1 MTKRNLREHFLEG
14 WNKLFGKEEDKTK
27 LRTQSLFRA
36 KNSVTSLN
44 AGTPHDWEDL
54 KKYQE
59 EKKIMTNVGFIGLGI
74 MGGPIASHISN
85 NGYNLSVFN
94 RSKEKSE
101 KWLTQN
107 TKAKVCFSIKD
118 VATDCDIIILCVGN
132 DNDVRQIVNEIKTLI
147 RPGTVIIDHTTT
159 SAKLAKEMNKIL
171 TEQGSYFLDA
181 PVSGGEAGAQQGTLS
196 VMVGGDE
203 KVYMSIKDVLDSY
216 SKFSKLMG
224 PSGYGQL
231 TKMVN
236 QICIA
241 GLIQSLAEGLHF
253 AKKSNLE
260 VKDVIEVI
268 SKGAAQSWQMEN
280 RWKSMIEDEYEHGF
294 AVDLMRKDLD
304 IVLEHS
310 KSIDANLEVTDIV
323 NSFYKDIQNAGGG
336 RWDTSSL
343 LKRLES

>member
-1 MTKRNLREHFLEG
+1 
-14 WNKLFGKEEDKTK
+14 
-27 LRTQSLFRA
+27 
-36 KNSVTSLN
+36 
-44 AGTPHDWEDL
+44 
-54 KKYQE
+54 
-59 EKKIMTNVGFIGLGI
+59 MTNIGFIGLGI
-74 MGGPIASHISN
+74 MGGPMASHLSN

-101 KWLTQN
+101 KWLTKN

-118 VATDCDIIILCVGN
+118 VATDGDIIILCVGN
-132 DNDVRQIVNEIKTLI
+132 DNDVRQIVNEIKALI
-147 RPGTVIIDHTTT
+147 KPGTVVIDHTTT
-159 SAKLAKEMNKIL
+159 SAKLAKEMNNIL
-171 TEQGSYFLDA
+171 VKQGSYFLDA

-203 KVYMSIKDVLDSY
+203 KIYMSIKNVIDSY
-216 SKFSKLMG
+216 SKFSKFMG
-224 PSGYGQL
+224 PSGHGQL

-241 GLIQSLAEGLHF
+241 GLIQSLAEGIHF

-304 IVLEHS
+304 IVLEHANT
-310 KSIDANLEVTDIV
+310 IDTNLEITDII
-323 NSFYKDIQNAGGG
+323 NRFYKDIQNAGGG
-336 RWDTSSL
+336 KWDTSSL
-343 LKRLES
+343 LRRLES

>member
-1 MTKRNLREHFLEG
+1 
-14 WNKLFGKEEDKTK
+14 
-27 LRTQSLFRA
+27 
-36 KNSVTSLN
+36 
-44 AGTPHDWEDL
+44 
-54 KKYQE
+54 
-59 EKKIMTNVGFIGLGI
+59 MTNVGFIGLGI
-74 MGGPIASHISN
+74 MGGPMASHISN

-132 DNDVRQIVNEIKTLI
+132 DNDVRQIVNEIKALI
-147 RPGTVIIDHTTT
+147 KPGTVIIDHTTT
-159 SAKLAKEMNKIL
+159 SAKLAKEMNDIL
-171 TEQGSYFLDA
+171 AEQGSYFLDA

-203 KVYMSIKDVLDSY
+203 KIYMSIKNVLDSY
-216 SKFSKLMG
+216 SKFSKFMG
-224 PSGYGQL
+224 PSGHGQL

-241 GLIQSLAEGLHF
+241 GLIQSLAEGIHF

-304 IVLEHS
+304 IVLEHA
-310 KSIDANLEVTDIV
+310 KTIDANLEITGIV

-343 LKRLES
+343 LKRLKS

>member
-1 MTKRNLREHFLEG
+1 
-14 WNKLFGKEEDKTK
+14 
-27 LRTQSLFRA
+27 
-36 KNSVTSLN
+36 
-44 AGTPHDWEDL
+44 
-54 KKYQE
+54 
-59 EKKIMTNVGFIGLGI
+59 MTNIGFIGLGI
-74 MGGPIASHISN
+74 MGGPMASHLSN
-85 NGYNLSVFN
+85 TGYKLSVFN

-101 KWLTQN
+101 KWITQN

-147 RPGTVIIDHTTT
+147 RPGTVVIDHTTT
-159 SAKLAKEMNKIL
+159 SAKLPKEMNKIL
-171 TEQGSYFLDA
+171 AEQGSYFLDA
-181 PVSGGEAGAQQGTLS
+181 PVSGGEAGAQVGALS

-203 KVYMSIKDVLDSY
+203 KVYMSIKDVLYSY
-216 SKFSKLMG
+216 SKFTKLMG

-304 IVLEHS
+304 IVLEHA
-310 KSIDANLEVTDIV
+310 KSIDVNLEITDIV

-336 RWDTSSL
+336 KWDTSSL
-343 LKRLES
+343 LRRLKS

>member
-1 MTKRNLREHFLEG
+1 
-14 WNKLFGKEEDKTK
+14 
-27 LRTQSLFRA
+27 
-36 KNSVTSLN
+36 
-44 AGTPHDWEDL
+44 
-54 KKYQE
+54 
-59 EKKIMTNVGFIGLGI
+59 MTNIGFIGLGI
-74 MGGPIASHISN
+74 MGGPMASHLN
-85 NGYNLSVFN
+85 DNGYNLSVFN

-101 KWLTQN
+101 KWITQN

-118 VATDCDIIILCVGN
+118 IATECDIIILCVGN
-132 DNDVRQIVNEIKTLI
+132 DNDVRQIVDETKNLI
-147 RPGTVIIDHTTT
+147 RPGTVVIDHTTT
-159 SAKLAKEMNKIL
+159 SAELAKEMNNIL
-171 TEQGSYFLDA
+171 VKQGSFFLDA
-181 PVSGGEAGAQQGTLS
+181 PVSGGEAGAQQGALS

-203 KVYMSIKDVLDSY
+203 KIYMSIKEVLDSY
-216 SKFSKLMG
+216 SKFSKFMG

-253 AKKSNLE
+253 AKKSNLNI
-260 VKDVIEVI
+260 KDVIDVI

-304 IVLEHS
+304 IVLEHANT
-310 KSIDANLEVTDIV
+310 IDADLEITDIV

-343 LKRLES
+343 LRRLES

>member
-1 MTKRNLREHFLEG
+1 
-14 WNKLFGKEEDKTK
+14 
-27 LRTQSLFRA
+27 
-36 KNSVTSLN
+36 
-44 AGTPHDWEDL
+44 
-54 KKYQE
+54 
-59 EKKIMTNVGFIGLGI
+59 MTNIGFIGLGI
-74 MGGPIASHISN
+74 MGGPMASHLN
-85 NGYNLSVFN
+85 NDGYNLSVFN

-101 KWLTQN
+101 KWITQN

-118 VATDCDIIILCVGN
+118 VATDGDIIILCVGN
-132 DNDVRQIVNEIKTLI
+132 DNDVRQIVNKIKPLI
-147 RPGTVIIDHTTT
+147 KPGTVVIDHTTT
-159 SAKLAKEMNKIL
+159 SAKLAKEMNNIL
-171 TEQGSYFLDA
+171 VKQGSYFLDA
-181 PVSGGEAGAQQGTLS
+181 PVSGGEGGAHQGTLS
-196 VMVGGDE
+196 IMVGGDE
-203 KVYMSIKDVLDSY
+203 KIYMSIKDVLDSY
-216 SKFSKLMG
+216 SKFSKFMG

-280 RWKSMIEDEYEHGF
+280 RWKSMIKDEYEHGF

-304 IVLEHS
+304 IVLEHAE
-310 KSIDANLEVTDIV
+310 SIDANLDITGIV

-343 LKRLES
+343 LRRLES

>member
-1 MTKRNLREHFLEG
+1 
-14 WNKLFGKEEDKTK
+14 
-27 LRTQSLFRA
+27 
-36 KNSVTSLN
+36 
-44 AGTPHDWEDL
+44 
-54 KKYQE
+54 
-59 EKKIMTNVGFIGLGI
+59 MTNVGFIGLGV
-74 MGGPIASHISN
+74 MGGPMASHIIN
-85 NGYNLSVFN
+85 NGFNLSVFN
-94 RSKEKSE
+94 RTKEKSE
-101 KWLTQN
+101 KWLTEN
-107 TKAKVCFSIKD
+107 TKAKVCYSIKD
-118 VATDCDIIILCVGN
+118 LATDRDVIILCVGN
-132 DNDVRQIVNEIKTLI
+132 DNDVRQIIDEIKTLI
-147 RPGTVIIDHTTT
+147 KPGTVVIDHTTT
-159 SAKLAKEMNKIL
+159 SAKLAKEMNNIL
-171 TEQGSYFLDA
+171 VKQGSYFLDA

-304 IVLEHS
+304 IVLGHA

>member
-1 MTKRNLREHFLEG
+1 
-14 WNKLFGKEEDKTK
+14 
-27 LRTQSLFRA
+27 
-36 KNSVTSLN
+36 
-44 AGTPHDWEDL
+44 
-54 KKYQE
+54 
-59 EKKIMTNVGFIGLGI
+59 MTNIGFIGLGI
-74 MGGPIASHISN
+74 MGGPMASHLN
-85 NGYNLSVFN
+85 DKGYNLSVFN

-101 KWLTQN
+101 KWITQN

-118 VATDCDIIILCVGN
+118 IATECDIIILCVGN
-132 DNDVRQIVNEIKTLI
+132 DNDVRQIVDETKNLI

-171 TEQGSYFLDA
+171 AEQGSYFLDA

-203 KVYMSIKDVLDSY
+203 KIYMSIKNVLDSY
-216 SKFSKLMG
+216 SKFSKFMG
-224 PSGYGQL
+224 PSGFGQL

-304 IVLEHS
+304 IVLEHANT
-310 KSIDANLEVTDIV
+310 IDANLEITDIV
-323 NSFYKDIQNAGGG
+323 NRFYKDIQNAGGG
-336 RWDTSSL
+336 KWDTSSL
-343 LKRLES
+343 LRRLGS

>member
-1 MTKRNLREHFLEG
+1 
-14 WNKLFGKEEDKTK
+14 
-27 LRTQSLFRA
+27 
-36 KNSVTSLN
+36 
-44 AGTPHDWEDL
+44 
-54 KKYQE
+54 
-59 EKKIMTNVGFIGLGI
+59 MTNIGFIGLGI
-74 MGGPIASHISN
+74 MGGPMASHLSN
-85 NGYNLSVFN
+85 TGYKLSVFN

-101 KWLTQN
+101 KWITQN
-107 TKAKVCFSIKD
+107 TKAKVCLSIKD
-118 VATDCDIIILCVGN
+118 VATDRDIIILCVGN

-147 RPGTVIIDHTTT
+147 RPGSVVIDHTTT
-159 SAKLAKEMNKIL
+159 SAELAKEMNKIL
-171 TEQGSYFLDA
+171 AEQGSYFLDA
-181 PVSGGEAGAQQGTLS
+181 PVSGGEAGAQKGALS

-203 KVYMSIKDVLDSY
+203 TVYMSIKEVLDSY
-216 SKFSKLMG
+216 SKFSKFMG

-280 RWKSMIEDEYEHGF
+280 RWKSMIDDEYEHGF
-294 AVDLMRKDLD
+294 AVDLMRKDLE
-304 IVLEHS
+304 IVLEHANI
-310 KSIDANLEVTDIV
+310 IDADLEITDIV

-343 LKRLES
+343 LRRLES

>member
-1 MTKRNLREHFLEG
+1 
-14 WNKLFGKEEDKTK
+14 
-27 LRTQSLFRA
+27 
-36 KNSVTSLN
+36 
-44 AGTPHDWEDL
+44 
-54 KKYQE
+54 
-59 EKKIMTNVGFIGLGI
+59 MTNIGFIGLGV
-74 MGGPIASHISN
+74 MGGPMASHIIN
-85 NGYNLSVFN
+85 NGFNLSVFN

-101 KWLTQN
+101 KWLTEN
-107 TKAKVCFSIKD
+107 TKAKVCFSIED
-118 VATDCDIIILCVGN
+118 LATDRDIIILCVGN
-132 DNDVRQIVNEIKTLI
+132 DNDVRQIIDEIKSFI
-147 RPGTVIIDHTTT
+147 KPGTIVIDHTTT
-159 SAKLAKEMNKIL
+159 SAKLANEMNNTLVK
-171 TEQGSYFLDA
+171 QGSYFLDA

-280 RWKSMIEDEYEHGF
+280 RWKSMIEDEYLHGF

-304 IVLEHS
+304 IVLEHA
-310 KSIDANLEVTDIV
+310 KNIDANLEVTDIV
-323 NSFYKDIQNAGGG
+323 NSYYKDIQNAGGG

>member
-1 MTKRNLREHFLEG
+1 
-14 WNKLFGKEEDKTK
+14 
-27 LRTQSLFRA
+27 
-36 KNSVTSLN
+36 
-44 AGTPHDWEDL
+44 
-54 KKYQE
+54 
-59 EKKIMTNVGFIGLGI
+59 MTNIGFIGLGI
-74 MGGPIASHISN
+74 MGGSMASHLNN

-101 KWLTQN
+101 KWITQN

-118 VATDCDIIILCVGN
+118 IATECDIIILCVGN
-132 DNDVRQIVNEIKTLI
+132 DNDVRQIVDETKNLI
-147 RPGTVIIDHTTT
+147 RPGTVVIDHTTT
-159 SAKLAKEMNKIL
+159 SAELAREMNKIL
-171 TEQGSYFLDA
+171 AERRSYFLDA
-181 PVSGGEAGAQQGTLS
+181 PVSGGEAGAQKGALS
-196 VMVGGDE
+196 VMIGGDE
-203 KVYMSIKDVLDSY
+203 KVYMSIKEVLDSY
-216 SKFSKLMG
+216 SKFSKFMG

-304 IVLEHS
+304 IVLEHANT
-310 KSIDANLEVTDIV
+310 IDANLEITDIV
-323 NSFYKDIQNAGGG
+323 NRFYKDIQNAGGG
-336 RWDTSSL
+336 KWDTSSL
-343 LKRLES
+343 LRRLGS

>member
-1 MTKRNLREHFLEG
+1 
-14 WNKLFGKEEDKTK
+14 
-27 LRTQSLFRA
+27 
-36 KNSVTSLN
+36 
-44 AGTPHDWEDL
+44 
-54 KKYQE
+54 
-59 EKKIMTNVGFIGLGI
+59 MTNIGFIGLGI
-74 MGGPIASHISN
+74 MGGPMASHLSN

-101 KWLTQN
+101 KWLTKN

-132 DNDVRQIVNEIKTLI
+132 DNDVRQVVDEAKNLI
-147 RPGTVIIDHTTT
+147 RPGTVVIDHTTT
-159 SAKLAKEMNKIL
+159 TAELAKEMNKIL
-171 TEQGSYFLDA
+171 AEQGSYFLDA
-181 PVSGGEAGAQQGTLS
+181 PVSGGEAGAQKGALS
-196 VMVGGDE
+196 VMVGGDK
-203 KVYMSIKDVLDSY
+203 KVYMSVKEVLDSY
-216 SKFSKLMG
+216 SKFSKFMG

-241 GLIQSLAEGLHF
+241 GLIQSLAEGLYF

-280 RWKSMIEDEYEHGF
+280 RWKSMIDDEYEHGF

-304 IVLEHS
+304 IVLEHANT
-310 KSIDANLEVTDIV
+310 IDANLEITDIV
-323 NSFYKDIQNAGGG
+323 NRFYKDIQNAGGG
-336 RWDTSSL
+336 KWDTSSL
-343 LKRLES
+343 LRRLGS

>member
-1 MTKRNLREHFLEG
+1 MTK
-14 WNKLFGKEEDKTK
+14 
-27 LRTQSLFRA
+27 
-36 KNSVTSLN
+36 
-44 AGTPHDWEDL
+44 
-54 KKYQE
+54 
-59 EKKIMTNVGFIGLGI
+59 IGFIGLGI
-74 MGGPIASHISN
+74 MGGPMASHLNN

-94 RSKEKSE
+94 RSSEKSE
-101 KWLTQN
+101 KWITQN

-118 VATDCDIIILCVGN
+118 VATDGDIIILCVGN
-132 DNDVRQIVNEIKTLI
+132 DNDVRQIVNEIKALI
-147 RPGTVIIDHTTT
+147 KPGTVVIDHTTT
-159 SAKLAKEMNKIL
+159 SAKLAKEMNNIL
-171 TEQGSYFLDA
+171 VKQGSYFLDA

-203 KVYMSIKDVLDSY
+203 KIYMSIKNVIDSY
-216 SKFSKLMG
+216 SKFSKFMG
-224 PSGYGQL
+224 PSGHGQL

-241 GLIQSLAEGLHF
+241 GLIQSLAEGIHF

-280 RWKSMIEDEYEHGF
+280 RWKSMIDDEYEHGF
-294 AVDLMRKDLD
+294 AVDLMRKDLE
-304 IVLEHS
+304 IVLEHANI
-310 KSIDANLEVTDIV
+310 IDADLEITDIV

-343 LKRLES
+343 LRRIES

>member
-1 MTKRNLREHFLEG
+1 
-14 WNKLFGKEEDKTK
+14 
-27 LRTQSLFRA
+27 
-36 KNSVTSLN
+36 
-44 AGTPHDWEDL
+44 
-54 KKYQE
+54 
-59 EKKIMTNVGFIGLGI
+59 MTNIGFIGLGI
-74 MGGPIASHISN
+74 MGGPMASHLSN

-101 KWLTQN
+101 KWLTKN

-147 RPGTVIIDHTTT
+147 KPGTPVIDHTTT
-159 SAKLAKEMNKIL
+159 SAELAKEMNKIL
-171 TEQGSYFLDA
+171 AEQGSYFLDA
-181 PVSGGEAGAQQGTLS
+181 PVSGGEAGAQKGALS

-203 KVYMSIKDVLDSY
+203 KVYMSIKEVLDSY
-216 SKFSKLMG
+216 CKFSKFMG

-280 RWKSMIEDEYEHGF
+280 RWKSMIDDEYEHGF
-294 AVDLMRKDLD
+294 AVDLMRKDLE
-304 IVLEHS
+304 IVLEHANI
-310 KSIDANLEVTDIV
+310 IDADLEITDIV

-343 LKRLES
+343 LRRLES

>member
-1 MTKRNLREHFLEG
+1 
-14 WNKLFGKEEDKTK
+14 
-27 LRTQSLFRA
+27 
-36 KNSVTSLN
+36 
-44 AGTPHDWEDL
+44 
-54 KKYQE
+54 
-59 EKKIMTNVGFIGLGI
+59 MTNVGFIGLGV
-74 MGGPIASHISN
+74 MGGPMASHIIN
-85 NGYNLSVFN
+85 NGFNLSVFN
-94 RSKEKSE
+94 RSKEKSK
-101 KWLTQN
+101 KWSIEN
-107 TKAKVCFSIKD
+107 TEAKVCFSIED
-118 VATDCDIIILCVGN
+118 LATDRDAIILCLGN
-132 DNDVRQIVNEIKTLI
+132 DNDVRQIIDEIKTLI
-147 RPGTVIIDHTTT
+147 KPGTVVIDHTTT
-159 SAKLAKEMNKIL
+159 SAKLAKEMNSIL
-171 TEQGSYFLDA
+171 VKQGSYFLDA

-203 KVYMSIKDVLDSY
+203 KVYISIRDVLDSY

-280 RWKSMIEDEYEHGF
+280 RWKSMIKDEYEHGF
-294 AVDLMRKDLD
+294 AVDLMRKDLN
-304 IVLEHS
+304 IVLEHA

>member
-1 MTKRNLREHFLEG
+1 M
-14 WNKLFGKEEDKTK
+14 
-27 LRTQSLFRA
+27 S
-36 KNSVTSLN
+36 
-44 AGTPHDWEDL
+44 
-54 KKYQE
+54 
-59 EKKIMTNVGFIGLGI
+59 NVGFIGLGI
-74 MGGPIASHISN
+74 MGGPMASHLSN

-94 RSKEKSE
+94 RSREKSE
-101 KWLTQN
+101 KWLTKN
-107 TKAKVCFSIKD
+107 TRAKVCFSVKD
-118 VATDCDIIILCVGN
+118 VATDRDIIILCVGN

-147 RPGTVIIDHTTT
+147 RPGTVVIDHTTT

-171 TEQGSYFLDA
+171 AEQGSYFLDA

-203 KVYMSIKDVLDSY
+203 KAYMSIKGVLDSY
-216 SKFSKLMG
+216 SKFSKIMG

-253 AKKSNLE
+253 AKKSNLD

-304 IVLEHS
+304 IVLEHA

-323 NSFYKDIQNAGGG
+323 NSFYKDIQNVGGG

>member
-1 MTKRNLREHFLEG
+1 
-14 WNKLFGKEEDKTK
+14 
-27 LRTQSLFRA
+27 
-36 KNSVTSLN
+36 
-44 AGTPHDWEDL
+44 
-54 KKYQE
+54 
-59 EKKIMTNVGFIGLGI
+59 MTNVGFIGLGI
-74 MGGPIASHISN
+74 MGGPMASHISK
-85 NGYNLSVFN
+85 NGYDLSVFN

-147 RPGTVIIDHTTT
+147 RPGTVVIDHTTT

-171 TEQGSYFLDA
+171 AEQGSYFLDA

-203 KVYMSIKDVLDSY
+203 KIYMSIKDVLDSY
-216 SKFSKLMG
+216 SKFSKFMG

-241 GLIQSLAEGLHF
+241 GLIQSLAEGLYF

-304 IVLEHS
+304 IVLEHA
-310 KSIDANLEVTDIV
+310 KSIDVNLEITDIV
-323 NSFYKDIQNAGGG
+323 NSFYRDIQNAGGG

-343 LKRLES
+343 LRRLKS

>member
-1 MTKRNLREHFLEG
+1 
-14 WNKLFGKEEDKTK
+14 
-27 LRTQSLFRA
+27 
-36 KNSVTSLN
+36 
-44 AGTPHDWEDL
+44 
-54 KKYQE
+54 
-59 EKKIMTNVGFIGLGI
+59 MTNIGFIGLGI
-74 MGGPIASHISN
+74 MGGPMASHLSN

-101 KWLTQN
+101 KWLTKN
-107 TKAKVCFSIKD
+107 TKAKVCFSVKD

-147 RPGTVIIDHTTT
+147 KPGTPVIDHTTT
-159 SAKLAKEMNKIL
+159 SAELAKEMSKIL
-171 TEQGSYFLDA
+171 AEQGSYFLDA
-181 PVSGGEAGAQQGTLS
+181 PVSGGEAGAQEGALS
-196 VMVGGDE
+196 IMVGGDE
-203 KVYMSIKDVLDSY
+203 KVYMSVKEVLDSY
-216 SKFSKLMG
+216 SKFSKFMG
-224 PSGYGQL
+224 SSGYGQL

-280 RWKSMIEDEYEHGF
+280 RWKSMIDDEYEHGF

-304 IVLEHS
+304 IVLEHA
-310 KSIDANLEVTDIV
+310 KNIDTNLEITDIV
-323 NSFYKDIQNAGGG
+323 NRFYKDIQNAGGG
-336 RWDTSSL
+336 KWDTSSL

>member
-1 MTKRNLREHFLEG
+1 
-14 WNKLFGKEEDKTK
+14 
-27 LRTQSLFRA
+27 
-36 KNSVTSLN
+36 
-44 AGTPHDWEDL
+44 
-54 KKYQE
+54 
-59 EKKIMTNVGFIGLGI
+59 MTNIGFIGLGI
-74 MGGPIASHISN
+74 MGGPMASHLN
-85 NGYNLSVFN
+85 DNGYNLSVFN

-101 KWLTQN
+101 KWITQN

-118 VATDCDIIILCVGN
+118 IATECDIIILCVGN
-132 DNDVRQIVNEIKTLI
+132 DNDVRQIVDETKNLI
-147 RPGTVIIDHTTT
+147 RPGTVVIDHTTT
-159 SAKLAKEMNKIL
+159 SAELAKEMNNIL
-171 TEQGSYFLDA
+171 FKQGSYFLDA
-181 PVSGGEAGAQQGTLS
+181 PVSGGEAGAQQGALS

-203 KVYMSIKDVLDSY
+203 KIYMSIKEVLDSY
-216 SKFSKLMG
+216 SKFSKFMG

-253 AKKSNLE
+253 AKKSNLDI
-260 VKDVIEVI
+260 KDVIDVI

-304 IVLEHS
+304 IVLEHANT
-310 KSIDANLEVTDIV
+310 IDADLEITDIV

-343 LKRLES
+343 LRRLES